1 MDTDVRAG
9 PWFGRVTSE
18 KLRERLARF
27 RDEAVQLDIP
37 ADEVDRWMDMV
48 RPCAVLSTRD
58 DGPVAARF
66 GGPVLLPVG
75 TPHPPFPYV
84 ASIDLAAL
92 PQASADLPLPDDGR
106 LLLFACPRGVRKRRG
121 LGSARELEPRPR

>member
-1 MDTDVRAG
+1 
-9 PWFGRVTSE
+9 
-18 KLRERLARF
+18 
-27 RDEAVQLDIP
+27 
-37 ADEVDRWMDMV
+37 MDMV

-92 PQASADLPLPDDGR
+92 PQASTDLLCRTTAAYSSSPGR
-106 LLLFACPRGVRKRRG
+106 AVSENVEDWVLLASWSPG
-121 LGSARELEPRPR
+121 LGDVPAGSSVHWAIQRKDLEAGRFDRTFTDVYWNP